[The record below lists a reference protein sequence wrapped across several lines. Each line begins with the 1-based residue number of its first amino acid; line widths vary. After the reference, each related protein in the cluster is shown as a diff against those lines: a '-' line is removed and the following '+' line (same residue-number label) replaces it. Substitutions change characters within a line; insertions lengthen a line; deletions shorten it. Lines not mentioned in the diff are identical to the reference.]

1 MIDFLLVLLAT
12 SGTGVMLA
20 RQPVRQVL
28 ALGANGLVLTLLFV
42 ALQAPDVAFAQI
54 VVGTA
59 AVPMLFLAVLSSM
72 RMDRKLDDADA
83 PEKEKE

>member
-1 MIDFLLVLLAT
+1 MLIEILLVLLAIT
-12 SGTGVMLA
+12 GTGVALS

-28 ALGANGLVLTLLFV
+28 ALGANGLVLTLLFM

-59 AVPMLFLAVLSSM
+59 AVPMLFLAVLASM
-72 RMDRKLDDADA
+72 RMDRKPGDE
-83 PEKEKE
+83 PP

>member
-1 MIDFLLVLLAT
+1 MLIEILLVLLAIT
-12 SGTGVMLA
+12 GTGVALS

-28 ALGANGLVLTLLFV
+28 ALGANGLVLTLLFM

-59 AVPMLFLAVLSSM
+59 AVPMLFLAVLASM
-72 RMDRKLDDADA
+72 RMDRRPGDK
-83 PEKEKE
+83 PP